1 MLVFHARIKSV
12 LKGTNDMAGLIKI
25 VFFLFSCFVVIIN
38 QYRELYQEETKRSC
52 TFVDNKIPKVYSTHI
67 LLVSENIEKM
77 CKSFY

>member
-1 MLVFHARIKSV
+1 
-12 LKGTNDMAGLIKI
+12 MAGLIKI
-25 VFFLFSCFVVIIN
+25 VFFLFSCFVVVTN

-67 LLVSENIEKM
+67 LVLENIEKM